1 MTKIKVAVTGA
12 AGRMGRQIISG
23 VLANEEMTLCR
34 ALEKQGHPKIGLS
47 VPGSS
52 AIFDFVDTK
61 EPEFLTFALS
71 NVIIDFTEPT
81 VAMTIIKR
89 ACESRTAVVTG
100 TTGFTAE
107 HLEQIRE
114 YAKIIPI
121 LPSSNFSIGVNLLLR
136 TIRDYA
142 SILNEDFDIDIVE
155 THHRLKKDAPSGTA
169 IKMAGAAAE
178 GRGRKLNDVVVCA
191 RHGMIGERKR
201 GEIGIQTLRFGDVVG
216 EHTIIF
222 GASGERIEFTHKAS
236 SREVFARGA
245 LKAAE
250 WIVGKPPGIYSM
262 NDVLGLK

>member
-1 MTKIKVAVTGA
+1 MTKINVSVTGA
-12 AGRMGRQIISG
+12 DGRMGRQIISG

-61 EPEFLTFALS
+61 EHEFVTFALS

-89 ACESRTAVVTG
+89 ACKSSTAVVTG

-107 HLEQIRE
+107 HLEQILE

-121 LPSSNFSIGVNLLLR
+121 LPSSNFSIGVTRLLN
-136 TIRDYA
+136 TISQYA
-142 SILNEDFDIDIVE
+142 ADQGYQIEIVE
-155 THHRLKKDAPSGTA
+155 THHNEKADSPSGTA
-169 IKMAGAAAE
+169 IKMAEAAAKS
-178 GRGRKLNDVVVCA
+178 RGRNLEDVAVYV
-191 RHGMIGERKR
+191 RHGRTGKR
-201 GEIGIQTLRFGDVVG
+201 TEDEIGIQALRMMGVVG
-216 EHTIIF
+216 KHSIF
-222 GASGERIEFTHKAS
+222 FASPGEIIEFSHTAI
-236 SREVFARGA
+236 SREVFAQGA
-245 LKAAE
+245 LKAVE